1 MLSKQSENSKWK
13 YFIQEIKKNYD
24 NYLML
29 VPFSIFFFLFTVV
42 SVVAS
47 IILSFTSFDL
57 VQAPRLIGIINYLR
71 MILDDEIFLIAI
83 RNTLNF
89 AIITG
94 PISYFACLGL
104 AWLINELPKSLRYVM
119 TTVFYIPSISGT
131 VFVVWSYIFS
141 GDAQGLVNS
150 VLMQLGI
157 VNEPIQWLADS
168 RYSLTIIIIV
178 QLWAS
183 LGTSFLAF
191 IAGLQGVDTSLY
203 EAGQIDGIKNRF
215 QEFRLITIPSM
226 GPQLLFAAVI
236 QIGASF
242 AVSQVSIQLAGFPS
256 SDYAA
261 ATIVTHIM
269 DHGTIRFEMGYASSI
284 AVILFISMVIVN
296 KFISKLLKKFS
307 QD

>member
-1 MLSKQSENSKWK
+1 MASKQNEKGKWE
-13 YFIQEIKKNYD
+13 YFIRDVKRNYD
-24 NYLML
+24 NYLL
-29 VPFSIFFFLFTVV
+29 LLPFSIFFFLFTVV
-42 SVVAS
+42 SVIAS
-47 IILSFTSFDL
+47 IVLSFTSFDL
-57 VQAPRLIGIINYLR
+57 VQAPKFIGIINYLR

-83 RNTLNF
+83 KNTLTF
-89 AIITG
+89 AVITG

-104 AWLINELPKSLRYVM
+104 AWLINELPKTLKSLM

-141 GDAQGLVNS
+141 GDAGGLFNS
-150 VLMQLGI
+150 ILIQLGI
-157 VNEPIQWLADS
+157 TNEPIQWLADP

-215 QEFRLITIPSM
+215 QEFRLITLPSM

-261 ATIVTHIM
+261 TTIVTHIM

-284 AVILFISMVIVN
+284 AVVLFISMVLVN
-296 KFISKLLKKFS
+296 KFISKMLKKFS